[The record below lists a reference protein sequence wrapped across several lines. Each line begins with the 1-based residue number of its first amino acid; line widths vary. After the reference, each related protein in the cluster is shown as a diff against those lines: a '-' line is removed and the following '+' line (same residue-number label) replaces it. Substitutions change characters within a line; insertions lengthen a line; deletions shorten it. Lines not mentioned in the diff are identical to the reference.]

1 MGAKVPETGR
11 EEPVKNVNELSS
23 SSPSFLF
30 FLPLVANEGVCV
42 CRGEVEAE
50 DAEDAEECK
59 TLKGAEEVGG
69 GGVGRGRVGAKVP
82 D

>member
-11 EEPVKNVNELSS
+11 EEPAKKNVNELSS
-23 SSPSFLF
+23 SSFLF
-30 FLPLVANEGVCV
+30 FLPRVANEGVCV

-69 GGVGRGRVGAKVP
+69 GGIGRGRVGAKVP